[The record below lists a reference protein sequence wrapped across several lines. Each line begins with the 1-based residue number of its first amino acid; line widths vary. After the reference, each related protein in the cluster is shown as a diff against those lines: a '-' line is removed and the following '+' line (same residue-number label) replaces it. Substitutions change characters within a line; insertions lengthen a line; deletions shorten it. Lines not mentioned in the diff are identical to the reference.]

1 MANIVNIKTTLG
13 IYPQNSLH
21 IPTDIISKNCG
32 RIELFWDIVD
42 FFDKLSEVH
51 FCITDND
58 ELNFEFSAFERDND
72 EISWNDFPEDGV
84 AFEPAIN
91 SQQELVGIRFILG
104 QDFLDK
110 LYVNKP
116 DDKLVYFIK
125 LIYKDQNLP
134 VEIKRQAYILVVA

>member
-13 IYPQNSLH
+13 IYPQNSLY

-58 ELNFEFSAFERDND
+58 ELNFEFSAFERNND
-72 EISWNDFPEDGV
+72 EISWNEFPEDGV
-84 AFEPAIN
+84 TFEPAIN
-91 SQQELVGIRFILG
+91 SQQELIGISFIL
-104 QDFLDK
+104 DPIFLDK

>member
-13 IYPQNSLH
+13 IYPSNKFY
-21 IPTDIISKNCG
+21 IPTYTISKSANNA
-32 RIELFWDIVD
+32 EFYWNVVD

-58 ELNFEFSAFERDND
+58 ELNFEFSAFERNND
-72 EISWNDFPEDGV
+72 EISWNEFPEDGV

-91 SQQELVGIRFILG
+91 SQQELAGIRFILG

-110 LYVNKP
+110 LYINKP